1 MDPQERQVLLADR
14 EAILAAA
21 AWLRHAGVQRN
32 YAGLDRPEHAFA
44 LASALEMFAIRLA
57 DQDPEFRR
65 HLVRV
70 CRELVGDRMDR
81 PTVRRTRRRG

>member
-1 MDPQERQVLLADR
+1 MDPQDRQALGADR
-14 EAILAAA
+14 EAVLAAA

-44 LASALEMFAIRLA
+44 LASALEMFAIRIA
-57 DQDPEFRR
+57 DQDLEFRR

-81 PTVRRTRRRG
+81 PTVRRTRRRN

>member
-1 MDPQERQVLLADR
+1 MDQQYRDALRADR
-14 EAILAAA
+14 EAVLAAA
-21 AWLRHAGVQRN
+21 AWLRHAAVQRS

-44 LASALEMFAIRLA
+44 LASVLEMFAIRIA
-57 DQDPEFRR
+57 DQDPAFRT

-81 PTVRRTRRRG
+81 PTVRRTRRGR

>member
-1 MDPQERQVLLADR
+1 MDRQHRQALRADR
-14 EAILAAA
+14 EALLAAA
-21 AWLRHAGVQRN
+21 AWLRHAGVQRS

-44 LASALEMFAIRLA
+44 LASALELFAVRLT

-70 CRELVGDRMDR
+70 CRELIGDRMDR
-81 PTVRRTRRRG
+81 PTVRRTRRR